1 MRIFALLILLVAF
14 FRASAQTI
22 DSLDIKIGQMIM
34 VGLTD
39 FYDLEDRKLLLKAV
53 SDGTVGGIILFEK
66 DLMPVNTRQELAK
79 MIAQIQKDAPI
90 PLFMGIDEEGG
101 KVNRLKPKYGFP
113 KTVSAAYLGGIDA
126 IDSTVY
132 YARATASNLQQFGF
146 NINYAPTVDLN
157 VNPNNPVIGKVER
170 SYSADPQKVAR
181 HAAAVVTTHASYNI
195 ATVLKHFP
203 GHGSS
208 TRDTHLGLTD
218 VSTTWQFEELY
229 PYKKLLDSIEIPAI
243 MTAHIINRTL
253 DEKLLPATLSNKV
266 VTGMLRNHLGFEG
279 VIFSDDMHMGAIS
292 KNYGFEESIVLCVQ
306 AGVDVLMFSN
316 NIFDDQLTTANRL
329 HEIIKQNVLNGKIEI
344 QSIEASY
351 QRIILL
357 KKKLGLLEQDYTVN
371 LVKQLRQIK

>member
-1 MRIFALLILLVAF
+1 MRIIILLILFIAF
-14 FRASAQTI
+14 LKAPAQPI
-22 DSLDIKIGQMIM
+22 DSLDIMIGQMIM

-39 FYDLEDRKLLLKAV
+39 YYDMEDRKLLLSAISK
-53 SDGTVGGIILFEK
+53 GTVGGIILFEK

-101 KVNRLKPKYGFP
+101 RVNRLKPKYGFP
-113 KTVSAAYLGGIDA
+113 KTVSAAYLGNTDV
-126 IDSTVY
+126 IDSTIF

-157 VNPNNPVIGKVER
+157 VNPNNPVIGKMER
-170 SYSADPQKVAR
+170 SFSADPQKVVK
-181 HAAAVVTTHASYNI
+181 HSAAVVTTHTTYNI

-218 VSTTWQFEELY
+218 VSATWQFEELF
-229 PYKKLLDSIEIPAI
+229 PYKILMDSIQIHAI

-266 VTGMLRNHLGFEG
+266 VTGILRNHLGFEG

-292 KNYGFEESIVLCVQ
+292 KNYGFEESIVLCIQ

-316 NIFDDQLTTANRL
+316 NIFDDQLTTATRL
-329 HEIIKQNVLNGKIEI
+329 HEIIKQNVLNGNIAI
-344 QSIEASY
+344 QSIDASFK
-351 QRIILL
+351 RIILL
-357 KKKLGLLEQDYTVN
+357 KNKLGLLEQEYKAN
-371 LVKQLRQIK
+371 LVKSLKQIK